1 MILYILKFFNT
12 FYFIQSFPKLAK
24 SLKIV
29 LKIFPLYFF
38 LYSCS
43 YIFLILNEIN
53 GRLKEMKGFEYE
65 IHKALPPWL
74 FIIHK
79 LNRLSPSKSKRLLVF
94 SFHLQFFSALIEN
107 SYYVLDGAIYQSPS
121 LNTLI
126 SHRLVIY

>member
-1 MILYILKFFNT
+1 
-12 FYFIQSFPKLAK
+12 
-24 SLKIV
+24 
-29 LKIFPLYFF
+29 
-38 LYSCS
+38 
-43 YIFLILNEIN
+43 
-53 GRLKEMKGFEYE
+53 MKGFEYE
-65 IHKALPPWL
+65 IHKALPPRL

-107 SYYVLDGAIYQSPS
+107 YYYVLDGAIYQSPS